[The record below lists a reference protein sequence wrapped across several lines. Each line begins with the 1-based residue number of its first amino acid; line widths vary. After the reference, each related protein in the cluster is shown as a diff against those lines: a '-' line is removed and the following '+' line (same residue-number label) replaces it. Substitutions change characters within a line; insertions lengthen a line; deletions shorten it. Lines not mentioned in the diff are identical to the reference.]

1 MKEKNVKRIKIKAGD
16 LMPWFLQD
24 HDTLPQWYLDDTK
37 KFFDGLRRARK
48 KQVDK
53 QSSSAYIGIYKKELC

>member
-1 MKEKNVKRIKIKAGD
+1 MKRIKIKAGD

-37 KFFDGLRRARK
+37 KFFDWLKGR
-48 KQVDK
+48 VGPEG
-53 QSSSAYIGIYKKELC
+53 SSSQAKIKLDG

>member
-1 MKEKNVKRIKIKAGD
+1 MEVSLKRRGIKIKAGD

-37 KFFDGLRRARK
+37 KFFDWLRWEGGPEGHKLASK
-48 KQVDK
+48 NKT
-53 QSSSAYIGIYKKELC
+53 

>member
-1 MKEKNVKRIKIKAGD
+1 MEDSLKRRGIKIKAGD

-37 KFFDGLRRARK
+37 KFFEWLGGRVGPKAT
-48 KQVDK
+48 
-53 QSSSAYIGIYKKELC
+53 SSQAKIKLDS